1 MRSHSDC
8 AIARANPDA
17 TLALT
22 LTLTLTLTLE
32 VDGPF
37 TADFFAL
44 HTDAMKDVYPSRH
57 AEDLTWQKIGL
68 VTGGEAPPPRTKA
81 SLVAWGN
88 ALLLFGGL
96 ADHNG
101 EAAWSKCRLPMS

>member
-1 MRSHSDC
+1 V
-8 AIARANPDA
+8 N
-17 TLALT
+17 
-22 LTLTLTLTLE
+22 
-32 VDGPF
+32 GPF

-57 AEDLTWQKIGL
+57 AEDLTWQKIDL
-68 VTGGEAPPPRTKA
+68 VTGGEATPPRTKA

-101 EAAWSKCRLPMS
+101 KPNMVKRCRRSVAQPLAGPPRPSGSSWRGC